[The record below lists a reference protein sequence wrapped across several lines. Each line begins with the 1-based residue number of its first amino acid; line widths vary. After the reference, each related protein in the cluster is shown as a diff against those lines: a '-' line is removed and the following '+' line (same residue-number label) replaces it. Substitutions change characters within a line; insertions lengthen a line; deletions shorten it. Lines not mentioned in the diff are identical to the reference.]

1 MSVVKGPDSGMEV
14 KLKQMIDEHQTFL
27 LRLCYLYLH
36 DVQLAEDAVQ
46 ETFIKAAQ
54 GLHSFR
60 GDSSVKT
67 WLITI
72 ARRTC
77 CSMRRSF
84 WFRHMDRHVTPEM
97 LPDASQE
104 PDEDQQ
110 ALTLAVMNLPLK
122 LREAVILYYYQD
134 MSVNEI
140 AADLGVSQPSVS
152 NRLKRARDKLRSILE
167 GRDKP

>member
-1 MSVVKGPDSGMEV
+1 
-14 KLKQMIDEHQTFL
+14 
-27 LRLCYLYLH
+27 
-36 DVQLAEDAVQ
+36 
-46 ETFIKAAQ
+46 
-54 GLHSFR
+54 
-60 GDSSVKT
+60 
-67 WLITI
+67 
-72 ARRTC
+72 
-77 CSMRRSF
+77 
-84 WFRHMDRHVTPEM
+84 MDRHVTPEM

-110 ALTLAVMNLPLK
+110 ALTVVVMNLPLK

-140 AADLGVSQPSVS
+140 AAALGVSQPSVS

>member
-1 MSVVKGPDSGMEV
+1 MRIEE
-14 KLKQMIDEHQTFL
+14 LIDL
-27 LRLCYLYLH
+27 YGNGILRLCILYLGDRH
-36 DVQLAEDAVQ
+36 LAEDAFQ
-46 ETFIKAAQ
+46 ETFIKAWKKWD
-54 GLHSFR
+54 GFR
-60 GDSSVKT
+60 GECSVKT

-140 AADLGVSQPSVS
+140 AAALGVSQPSVS

>member
-60 GDSSVKT
+60 GDSLFHRTTYLLQYAAQFLVPSYGQT
-67 WLITI
+67 CDTGNAAGCITG
-72 ARRTC
+72 T
-77 CSMRRSF
+77 
-84 WFRHMDRHVTPEM
+84 
-97 LPDASQE
+97 
-104 PDEDQQ
+104 
-110 ALTLAVMNLPLK
+110 
-122 LREAVILYYYQD
+122 
-134 MSVNEI
+134 
-140 AADLGVSQPSVS
+140 
-152 NRLKRARDKLRSILE
+152 
-167 GRDKP
+167 